1 MANVIEYAKVFQTE
15 LDTQMVAGATSGW
28 MELNSNMVKYNGGN
42 EVKIPKVVMD
52 GMADY
57 DRENGFVKG
66 SVTLSYETH
75 TLSQDRGR
83 TFNLDAMDV
92 DESNFVLNAGSVLGE
107 FQRTKVVPEIDAYR
121 YSKIATKAIAGNKAV
136 GGYTAVEADI
146 LDKLLADVYKVYD
159 IVGEATPLVISI
171 NMSIAPVLDLAD
183 KIVKR
188 LDVIDFQQGETTL
201 KVKGIDGIPVIR
213 VPSARMKTAY
223 IFNDGTTTG
232 QEIGGFL
239 PVTKASIS
247 IGGVKYEAASAGTAG
262 NSYTV
267 TIIQG
272 TGASVATAGV
282 INATGNLTITLGT
295 DSSSDPLS
303 VTASQIAALTFTGA
317 GASLITATAVNGSTV
332 QSASASQ
339 TLTGGAGSGNISKS
353 INWIITARN
362 SVIGVSKTDI
372 PRIFDPMTN
381 QTANAWKIDYR
392 KYHDLFIPDN
402 KVDGIYVNIKEA
414 LA

>member
-15 LDTQMVAGATSGW
+15 LDTQMVTGATSGW
-28 MELNSNMVKYNGGN
+28 MELNSALVKYNGGN

-66 SVTLSYETH
+66 SVSLSYETH
-75 TLSQDRGR
+75 ALSQDRGR

-92 DESNFVLNAGSVLGE
+92 DESNFVINAGSVLGE
-107 FQRTKVVPEIDAYR
+107 FQRTKVIPEVDAYR
-121 YSKIATKAIAGNKAV
+121 YSKIATKAIASSKAV
-136 GGYTAVEADI
+136 GGYTAVTADI

-159 IVGEATPLVISI
+159 IVGEGTPLVISM
-171 NMSIAPVLDLAD
+171 NMAISPILDMSD
-183 KIVKR
+183 KITKR
-188 LDVIDFQQGETTL
+188 LDVIDFQKGEMTIKTL
-201 KVKGIDGIPVIR
+201 ALDGIPIIR

-223 IFNDGTTTG
+223 VFNDGTTAG
-232 QEIGGFL
+232 QEAGGFL
-239 PVTKASIS
+239 PVTKSSVS
-247 IGGVKYEAASAGTAG
+247 IGGVKYEAASAGLAG
-262 NSYTV
+262 NDYTV
-267 TIIQG
+267 TIVQG

-282 INATGNLTITLGT
+282 ITAAGALTITLGT
-295 DSSSDPLS
+295 DSSSDALT
-303 VTASQIAALTFTGA
+303 VTASQIAALTFTGD
-317 GASLITATAVNGSTV
+317 GAALITATAVNGSTV
-332 QSASASQ
+332 QSASTST
-339 TLTGGAGSGNISKS
+339 TLTGGAGSGNVSKS
-353 INWIITARN
+353 INWLITARN
-362 SVIGVSKTDI
+362 SVIGISKTDI

-402 KVDGIYVNIKEA
+402 KVEGIYANIKEA

>member
-1 MANVIEYAKVFQTE
+1 MSNSIEYASIFQTE
-15 LDTQMVAGATSGW
+15 LDRQMVAESTSGW
-28 MELNSNMVKYNGGN
+28 MELNSGLVKYNGGN

-121 YSKIATKAIAGNKAV
+121 YSKIATKAIAGSKAV

-188 LDVIDFQQGETTL
+188 LDVIDFQQGETAL
-201 KVKGIDGIPVIR
+201 KIKGIDGIPIIR

-223 IFNDGTTTG
+223 VFNDGTTTG
-232 QEIGGFL
+232 QEAGGFL

-247 IGGVKYEAASAGTAG
+247 IGGVKYEAASAGSAG

-267 TIIQG
+267 TIVQG

-282 INATGNLTITLGT
+282 INSTGNLTITLGT

-303 VTASQIAALTFTGA
+303 VTASQIAALTFTGD
-317 GASLITATAVNGSTV
+317 GASLITATAVTGSTV
-332 QSASASQ
+332 QSVSASQ
-339 TLTGGAGSGNISKS
+339 TLTGGAGSGSISKS
-353 INWIITARN
+353 INWLITARN
-362 SVIGVSKTDI
+362 SVIGISKTDI

-402 KVDGIYVNIKEA
+402 KVDGIYANIKEA

>member
-28 MELNSNMVKYNGGN
+28 MELNSEMVKYNGGN

-92 DESNFVLNAGSVLGE
+92 DESNFVVNAGSVLGE
-107 FQRTKVVPEIDAYR
+107 FQKTKVIPEVDAYR
-121 YSKIATKAIAGNKAV
+121 YSKIAAKAIAGSKAT
-136 GGYTAVEADI
+136 GGYTAITADI

-159 IVGEATPLVISI
+159 IVGEGTPLVISM
-171 NMSIAPVLDLAD
+171 NMAISPVLDMSD
-183 KIVKR
+183 KISKR
-188 LDVIDFQQGETTL
+188 LDVIDFQKGEMSIKTL
-201 KVKGIDGIPVIR
+201 ALDGIPIIR
-213 VPSARMKTAY
+213 IPSARMKTAY
-223 IFNDGTTTG
+223 VFNDGTTTG
-232 QEIGGFL
+232 QETGGF
-239 PVTKASIS
+239 VAD
-247 IGGVKYEAASAGTAG
+247 AAAK
-262 NSYTV
+262 N
-267 TIIQG
+267 
-272 TGASVATAGV
+272 
-282 INATGNLTITLGT
+282 
-295 DSSSDPLS
+295 
-303 VTASQIAALTFTGA
+303 
-317 GASLITATAVNGSTV
+317 
-332 QSASASQ
+332 
-339 TLTGGAGSGNISKS
+339 

-362 SVIGVSKTDI
+362 SAIAISKTDI

-402 KVDGIYVNIKEA
+402 KIDGIYVNIKEA

>member
-15 LDTQMVAGATSGW
+15 LDAQMIAGASSGW
-28 MELNSNMVKYNGGN
+28 MELNSALVKYNGGN

-66 SVTLSYETH
+66 SVSLSYETH

-107 FQRTKVVPEIDAYR
+107 FQRTKVIPEVDAYR
-121 YSKIATKAIAGNKAV
+121 YSKIATKAIAGSKAS
-136 GGYTAVEADI
+136 GSYTAITADI

-159 IVGEATPLVISI
+159 LVGEATPLVISL
-171 NMSIAPVLDLAD
+171 NMAIAPVLDLAD
-183 KIVKR
+183 KITKK
-188 LDVIDFQQGETTL
+188 LDVVDFQQGETAL
-201 KVKGIDGIPVIR
+201 KVKAIDGIPIVR

-223 IFNDGTTTG
+223 VFNDGTTSG
-232 QEIGGFL
+232 QEAGGF
-239 PVTKASIS
+239 VAD
-247 IGGVKYEAASAGTAG
+247 AAAKT
-262 NSYTV
+262 
-267 TIIQG
+267 
-272 TGASVATAGV
+272 
-282 INATGNLTITLGT
+282 
-295 DSSSDPLS
+295 
-303 VTASQIAALTFTGA
+303 
-317 GASLITATAVNGSTV
+317 
-332 QSASASQ
+332 
-339 TLTGGAGSGNISKS
+339 
-353 INWIITARN
+353 INWIISARN
-362 SVIGVSKTDI
+362 SVIAISKTDI

-381 QTANAWKIDYR
+381 QSANAWKIDYR

-402 KVDGIYVNIKEA
+402 KVNGIYVNIKEA